1 MPRKPKNDISGWVN
15 LNKPAGMTS
24 NDALMKLKRALNFP
38 KIGHAGTLD
47 PLASGILPIA
57 LGEATKLVQYMMED
71 DKIYLFTVKWGEQR
85 TTDDAEGEIMASS
98 DIRPTEKQIRAILP
112 QFTGTI
118 QQRPP
123 TFSAIKVDGQRAY
136 DLARAGKPPELDA
149 RPVDIYEFDIDQYG
163 AEETT
168 FRVVCGKGTYVR
180 SLARDM
186 GLALGTYGTITRLIR
201 EAVGPFSLE
210 NAISL
215 DFFSENPDNPSQ
227 EQHKLESAVL
237 PIETVLDD
245 IPVLA
250 VTDPEAQRLRNG
262 QKLTFVARPD
272 VQRLTSI
279 GLDFRSDA
287 PGIVLASY
295 RGKALAILE
304 FQGVEA
310 QPVRVF
316 NL

>member
-1 MPRKPKNDISGWVN
+1 MARKPKNDISGWIN
-15 LNKPAGMTS
+15 LDKPAGMTS
-24 NDALMKLKRALNFP
+24 NDALMKVKRALNFP

-71 DKIYLFTVKWGEQR
+71 DKVYLFTVKWGEQR
-85 TTDDAEGEIMASS
+85 TTDDLEGEIMASS
-98 DIRPTEKQIRAILP
+98 DVRPSIEQITAILP
-112 QFTGTI
+112 AFTGEI
-118 QQRPP
+118 MQKPP

-136 DLARAGKPPELDA
+136 DLARAGQPPELEA
-149 RPVDIYEFDIDQYG
+149 RPVNVYELSVASHEGEQ
-163 AEETT
+163 TT
-168 FRVVCGKGTYVR
+168 FRAVCGKGTYVR

-186 GLALGTYGTITRLIR
+186 GLKLGTYGTITRLIR
-201 EAVGPFSLE
+201 EAVGPFSLN

-215 DFFSENPDNPSQ
+215 DFFTQNADNPS
-227 EQHKLESAVL
+227 LESAVL
-237 PIETVLDD
+237 PVETVLDD

-262 QKLTFVARPD
+262 QKLTFVSRPD
-272 VQRLTSI
+272 VQRLVQTGIDFKSAGT
-279 GLDFRSDA
+279 GLA
-287 PGIVLASY
+287 LASY

-304 FQGVEA
+304 FTGVEA

>member
-1 MPRKPKNDISGWVN
+1 MARKPKSDLSGWVN
-15 LNKPAGMTS
+15 LHKPAGMTS
-24 NDALMKLKRALNFP
+24 NDALMKVKRALGFP

-71 DKIYLFTVKWGEQR
+71 DKVYLFTVKWGEQR

-98 DIRPTEKQIRAILP
+98 DVRPSENQITAILP
-112 QFTGTI
+112 AFTGEVM
-118 QQRPP
+118 QKPP

-136 DLARAGKPPELDA
+136 DLARAGQAPDLEA
-149 RPVDIYEFDIDQYG
+149 RPVNIYELSIVEYTGED
-163 AEETT
+163 TT
-168 FRVVCGKGTYVR
+168 FRAVCGKGTYVR

-186 GLALGTYGTITRLIR
+186 GLKLGTYGTITRLIR
-201 EAVGPFSLE
+201 EAVGPFSLN

-215 DFFSENPDNPSQ
+215 DFFTETADNAT
-227 EQHKLESAVL
+227 LESAVL
-237 PIETVLDD
+237 PVETVLDD

-250 VTDPEAQRLRNG
+250 VTDPEAQKLRNG

-272 VQRLTSI
+272 VQRLVQI
-279 GLDFRSDA
+279 GHDFKSGV
-287 PGIVLASY
+287 PGLILASY
-295 RGKALAILE
+295 KGKALAMLE
-304 FQGVEA
+304 CTGVEA

>member
-1 MPRKPKNDISGWVN
+1 MPPKPKNNISGWIN
-15 LNKPAGMTS
+15 LNKPHGMTS
-24 NDALMKLKRALNFP
+24 NDALMKVKRALNFP

-71 DKIYLFTVKWGEQR
+71 DKVYLFTVKWGEQR

-98 DIRPTEKQIRAILP
+98 DVRPTEDQIKAILP
-112 QFTGTI
+112 DFTGEI
-118 QQRPP
+118 MQKPP

-136 DLARAGKPPELDA
+136 DLARSGQAPDLEA
-149 RPVDIYEFDIDQYG
+149 RPVNVYELSIVESTG
-163 AEETT
+163 EETT
-168 FRVVCGKGTYVR
+168 FRAVCGKGTYVR

-186 GLALGTYGTITRLIR
+186 GLKLGTYGTITKLIR
-201 EAVGPFSLE
+201 EAVGPFSLD

-215 DFFSENPDNPSQ
+215 DFFMQNDDKNS
-227 EQHKLESAVL
+227 LESAVL
-237 PIETVLDD
+237 PVETVLDD

-250 VTDPEAQRLRNG
+250 VTDPEAQRLRQG
-262 QKLTFVARPD
+262 QKLTFVSRPD
-272 VQRLTSI
+272 VQRLTTI
-279 GLDFRSDA
+279 GLDFRSGV
-287 PGIVLASY
+287 PGIALASY

-304 FQGVEA
+304 FTGVEA

>member
-57 LGEATKLVQYMMED
+57 LGDATKLVQYMMED
-71 DKIYLFTVKWGEQR
+71 DKVYLFTVRWGEQR
-85 TTDDAEGEIMASS
+85 TTDDLEGEVMATSDVRPSEDHIKSILPAFTGEIMQ
-98 DIRPTEKQIRAILP
+98 K
-112 QFTGTI
+112 
-118 QQRPP
+118 PP

-136 DLARAGKPPELDA
+136 DLARAGQPPELES
-149 RPVDIYEFDIDQYG
+149 RPINVYELDIVEHTG
-163 AEETT
+163 TETT
-168 FRVVCGKGTYVR
+168 FRAVCGKGTYVR

-186 GLALGTYGTITRLIR
+186 GLKLGTYGTITRLIR
-201 EAVGPFSLE
+201 EAVGPFTLD

-215 DFFSENPDNPSQ
+215 DFFAETPDNTP
-227 EQHKLESAVL
+227 LESAVL
-237 PIETVLDD
+237 PVETVLDD

-262 QKLTFVARPD
+262 QKLTFVSRPD
-272 VQRLTSI
+272 VERLTKI
-279 GLDFRSDA
+279 GLDFRSGV
-287 PGIVLASY
+287 PGIALASY
-295 RGKALAILE
+295 RGKALAMLE
-304 FQGVEA
+304 FAGVEA